1 MIRVKAGRPLV
12 TWIVKSLRL
21 MEGRLSNGTVRVT
34 IVFLMTCHRLQKR
47 SSLKFLVIYLKA
59 QNVNLMQALA
69 GTSSKDMTNLGCRV
83 SRNGKHLP
91 RIIPILHRKWI
102 RQGSTYHVKLWVTL
116 FNLYRVL
123 SFPGI
128 LKLSTILDP
137 STSDQ
142 TQYGLYSRFALI
154 FWRLVREITNNRW
167 LKLCHK
173 DKLEALKELRV
184 RPFGIATSS
193 PAMVRMISSS
203 YLGILGAILLWKNH
217 PSLPSL
223 LDYLRMTGNQSFIR
237 FLELGFGIKDW
248 PSELL
253 QLVNKRGSL
262 GGLGLKPEPAGKVR
276 VFALVDCIT
285 QWVLDPLHKRL
296 FSILRNIPQDGTF
309 DQIKPLERLLRSN
322 KPLYSLDLSAATDR
336 LPIVVQM
343 IVLSPLVGSHFANL
357 WSHLLI
363 GRSYKLP
370 KSHLDFLPSGTK
382 LETVSLIYGAGQP
395 MGALTSWAMLAVT
408 HHFIVQLAAYLV
420 RGKEEWFTDYAVLG
434 DDVVIA
440 NGPIAH
446 KYLYIMNAMGVNVG
460 IHKSLLSPSG
470 SSLEF
475 AKRYYYKKV
484 DCSAIPLKEV
494 YAGTISVSATVEL
507 MRKYKRTIAQILAF
521 NHFGYKALSRIPTSF
536 NKMSSRMRA
545 IVLSSLI
552 PRTLTVSNLSEFLSK
567 TSLFKS
573 REVPNTL
580 SQSITDSFISLIQ
593 KSLIKLGVDAYDLGL
608 STAPDQNKVKWIITN
623 PDPDMIYHDSV
634 STGPLPESYVN
645 KHRTGSGLA
654 FPYGS
659 SPSGPRTMGGSA
671 TMLGLLKY
679 LVAVDR
685 TRAHYGTTSFDQDIR
700 ITRLVAFNYPGAFD
714 FSKMPVSNELY
725 SYLVTINEFV
735 YREQYLKTIQ
745 TVKDIVAQLESIQ
758 TLSKEDSIS
767 NLLILLIKLEE
778 EMSLLSFVDKNQ
790 MRVVAEMKSSVS
802 RYLRLW
808 KSVNLG
814 IKLK

>member
-1 MIRVKAGRPLV
+1 
-12 TWIVKSLRL
+12 
-21 MEGRLSNGTVRVT
+21 
-34 IVFLMTCHRLQKR
+34 
-47 SSLKFLVIYLKA
+47 
-59 QNVNLMQALA
+59 MQALA
-69 GTSSKDMTNLGCRV
+69 GTSGKDMTNLGCRV

-102 RQGSTYHVKLWVTL
+102 RSGSTYHVKLWVTL

-123 SFPGI
+123 SFPGT
-128 LKLSTILDP
+128 LNLSTILDP

-142 TQYGLYSRFALI
+142 TQYGLYSRFAMV
-154 FWRLVREITNNRW
+154 FWRLLRELTNNRW

-184 RPFGIATSS
+184 KPFGIATSS

-203 YLGILGAILLWKNH
+203 YLGILGAILLWVKH

-237 FLELGFGIKDW
+237 FLELGFQIKDW
-248 PSELL
+248 PTELL
-253 QLVNKRGSL
+253 QLVNRRGSL

-309 DQIKPLERLLRSN
+309 DQTKPLGRLLRSN

-370 KSHLDFLPSGTK
+370 KSCSDYLPKGSTLDSLN
-382 LETVSLIYGAGQP
+382 LIYGAGQP

-420 RGKEEWFTDYAVLG
+420 RGEEKWFTDYAVLG

-446 KYLYIMNAMGVNVG
+446 KYLHIMSQLGVKVG
-460 IHKSLLSPSG
+460 IHKSLISPTG
-470 SSLEF
+470 NSLEF
-475 AKRYYYKKV
+475 AKRYFFNKV
-484 DCSAIPLKEV
+484 DCSAIPLREV
-494 YAGTISVSATVEL
+494 YAGTISVSASIEL

-521 NHFGYKALSRIPTSF
+521 NHYGYKSLSRITTPF
-536 NKMSSRMRA
+536 AKMSSRMRA
-545 IVLSSLI
+545 IILSSLI
-552 PRTLTVSNLSEFLSK
+552 PRTLTVSALSEFLSR

-573 REVPNTL
+573 KEVPNTL
-580 SQSITDSFISLIQ
+580 TQSITDSFIDLMK

-608 STAPDQNKVKWIITN
+608 STAPAHNPTAKWIITN

-634 STGPLPESYVN
+634 STGPLPDSYVN
-645 KHRTGSGLA
+645 KHKTSSGLA
-654 FPYGS
+654 YPYGS
-659 SPSGPRTMGGSA
+659 KPPGPRTLGGAA

-679 LVAVDR
+679 LVTVDR
-685 TRAHYGTTSFDQDIR
+685 TRAHYGTTSFEQDIR
-700 ITRLVAFNYPGAFD
+700 IIRLVAFNYPDAFD
-714 FSKMPVSNELY
+714 FSKMSVSNELY
-725 SYLVTINEFV
+725 SYIVTINEFV
-735 YREQYLKTIQ
+735 YRDQYMKTIRI
-745 TVKDIVAQLESIQ
+745 VKDIVERLASIQ
-758 TLSKEDSIS
+758 TLSKEEDIS
-767 NLLILLIKLEE
+767 NLLTLIIELED

-790 MRVVAEMKSSVS
+790 MRVVSVMKSSVS

>member
-1 MIRVKAGRPLV
+1 
-12 TWIVKSLRL
+12 
-21 MEGRLSNGTVRVT
+21 
-34 IVFLMTCHRLQKR
+34 
-47 SSLKFLVIYLKA
+47 
-59 QNVNLMQALA
+59 MQALA
-69 GTSSKDMTNLGCRV
+69 GTSGKDMTNLGCRV

-102 RQGSTYHVKLWVTL
+102 RSGSTYHVKLWVTL

-123 SFPGI
+123 SFPGT
-128 LKLSTILDP
+128 LNLSTILDP

-142 TQYGLYSRFALI
+142 MQFGLYSRFATI
-154 FWRLVREITNNRW
+154 FWRLLRELTNNRW

-173 DKLEALKELRV
+173 DKLKALKELRV
-184 RPFGIATSS
+184 TPFGIATSS

-203 YLGILGAILLWKNH
+203 YLGILAAILLWKKH
-217 PSLPSL
+217 PTLPFL
-223 LDYLRMTGNQSFIR
+223 LDYLRMTGNHSFIR
-237 FLELGFGIKDW
+237 FLELGFAIKDW

-253 QLVNKRGSL
+253 QLVNKKGNL

-309 DQIKPLERLLRSN
+309 DQTKPLERLLRSN

-343 IVLSPLVGSHFANL
+343 IVLSPLVGAHFANL

-370 KSHLDFLPSGTK
+370 KSALDYLPKGKS
-382 LETVSLIYGAGQP
+382 LESFNLIYGAGQP

-420 RGKEEWFTDYAVLG
+420 LGKERWFTDYAVLG

-440 NGPIAH
+440 NGPVAY
-446 KYLYIMNAMGVNVG
+446 KYLYIMDRLGVKVG
-460 IHKSLLSPSG
+460 IHKSLISPSG
-470 SSLEF
+470 NSLEF
-475 AKRYYYKKV
+475 AKRYFFNKV

-494 YAGTISVSATVEL
+494 YAGTISVSASVEL
-507 MRKYKRTIAQILAF
+507 MRKYKKSIAEILAF
-521 NHFGYKALSRIPTSF
+521 NHFGYKSLSRITTPF
-536 NKMSSRMRA
+536 LKMSSRMRA
-545 IVLSSLI
+545 IILSSLI
-552 PRTLTVSNLSEFLSK
+552 PRTLTVSSLSEFLSR

-573 REVPNTL
+573 KEVPNTL
-580 SQSITDSFISLIQ
+580 TQSITDSFISLIQ
-593 KSLIKLGVDAYDLGL
+593 KSLIRLGVDAYDLGL
-608 STAPDQNKVKWIITN
+608 STAPAHNSPSDNLKAKWIITN

-634 STGPLPESYVN
+634 STGPLPDTYVN
-645 KHRTGSGLA
+645 KHKTSTGLA
-654 FPYGS
+654 YPYGS
-659 SPSGPRTMGGSA
+659 QPSGPQTLGGDA

-679 LVAVDR
+679 LVTVDR
-685 TRAHYGTTSFDQDIR
+685 TRAHYGTTSFEQDIR
-700 ITRLVAFNYPGAFD
+700 IIRLVAFNYPDAFD

-725 SYLVTINEFV
+725 SYIVTINEFV
-735 YREQYLKTIQ
+735 YREQYMKTIR
-745 TVKDIVAQLESIQ
+745 TVKDIVEQLTSIQ
-758 TLSKEDSIS
+758 TLSKEENIS
-767 NLLILLIKLEE
+767 NLLTLIIKLED

-790 MRVVAEMKSSVS
+790 MRVVATMKSSVS